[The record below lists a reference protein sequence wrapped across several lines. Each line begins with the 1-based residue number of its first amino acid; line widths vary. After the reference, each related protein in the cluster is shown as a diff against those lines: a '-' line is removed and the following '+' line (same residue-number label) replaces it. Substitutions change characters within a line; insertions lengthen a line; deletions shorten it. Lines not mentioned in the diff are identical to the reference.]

1 MLCNDFSNFYVM
13 GYDKDSGEPIKAN
26 CVESVLSFEISLMF
40 RFCTLQKREPEDCN
54 CNTLLLYYSFVFLI
68 TKMSLLKGNKH
79 LDCSS
84 TKDRSWFNLTC

>member
-1 MLCNDFSNFYVM
+1 M

-54 CNTLLLYYSFVFLI
+54 CNTLLLYYSFVF
-68 TKMSLLKGNKH
+68 
-79 LDCSS
+79 
-84 TKDRSWFNLTC
+84 